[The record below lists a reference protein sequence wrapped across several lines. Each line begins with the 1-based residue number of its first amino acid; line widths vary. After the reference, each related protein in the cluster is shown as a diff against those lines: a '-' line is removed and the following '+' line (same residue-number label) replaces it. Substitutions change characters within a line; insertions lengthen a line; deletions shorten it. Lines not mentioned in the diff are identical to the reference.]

1 MGENVYI
8 EGVENRILAALP
20 QQEYERLLP
29 KMEKVILEYHQSL
42 FEPDQRIEHVY
53 FPSGGVV
60 SLLNVMENGD
70 AAEVGVVGYEGMVG
84 LPVFLDTDSVSSLA
98 IVQIEGEAMKMKTE
112 DFRAEAN
119 RQGPLHRLL
128 QRYTQALLM
137 QVSQSAACN
146 RFHSVEERFCRWILM
161 SHDRV
166 RSDKFPM
173 TQEFVSK
180 MLGVRRP
187 TISVVA
193 AMLQK
198 AELISYN
205 RGKMTI
211 LDRKGL
217 EAGTCECYR
226 IVQKDF
232 DRLLRGNIE
241 AKAKQ
246 DRTGQGGL

>member
-1 MGENVYI
+1 MSENAYI
-8 EGVENRILAALP
+8 KGVKNRILAALP

-29 KMEKVILEYHQSL
+29 KMEKVVLEYNQPL
-42 FEPDQRIEHVY
+42 FEPDQCIKHVY
-53 FPSGGVV
+53 FPYSGVV

-70 AAEVGVVGYEGMVG
+70 TAEVGMVGYEGIVG
-84 LPVFLDTDSVSSLA
+84 LPVFLDADSVSSLA

-137 QVSQSAACN
+137 QISQSAACN
-146 RFHSVEERFCRWILM
+146 RFHSMEERFCRWILM

-173 TQEFVSK
+173 THEFISK

-187 TISVVA
+187 SISVIA

-217 EAGTCECYR
+217 EAGSCECYG
-226 IVQKDF
+226 ILKKDF
-232 DRLLRGNIE
+232 DRLIGGNIE